1 MCLKS
6 IVCVTYSFTTMNGEM
21 SNEERNGVDKMI
33 VDRLGERQR
42 KLDRMSA
49 WEKAASGGQKRN
61 LRLLYAAIS
70 VAACIALVVVVNP
83 FLNGGVMS
91 GGTSVINGTMEMTRP
106 DFSTFR
112 AALPEL
118 LQVEQLIDAGEYY
131 KALDIVEAKLEASD
145 KKVKKAEKEPLYDD
159 EEWMYEYKAE
169 KLLNAELRWTYIYL
183 LVMVECDRTAVKEL
197 KKYLEDEE
205 FCLHKKDADAMMRAL
220 K

>member
-1 MCLKS
+1 
-6 IVCVTYSFTTMNGEM
+6 M

-70 VAACIALVVVVNP
+70 VAACIALVVIVNP
-83 FLNGGVMS
+83 FAAGDRRAF
-91 GGTSVINGTMEMTRP
+91 TMEKP

-118 LQVEQLIDAGEYY
+118 SQVEQLIDAGEYY

-145 KKVKKAEKEPLYDD
+145 KKVKNAEKEPLYDD

>member
-1 MCLKS
+1 
-6 IVCVTYSFTTMNGEM
+6 
-21 SNEERNGVDKMI
+21 MI

-49 WEKAASGGQKRN
+49 WEKAASVGQKRN

-91 GGTSVINGTMEMTRP
+91 GGTSVINGTMEMKRP